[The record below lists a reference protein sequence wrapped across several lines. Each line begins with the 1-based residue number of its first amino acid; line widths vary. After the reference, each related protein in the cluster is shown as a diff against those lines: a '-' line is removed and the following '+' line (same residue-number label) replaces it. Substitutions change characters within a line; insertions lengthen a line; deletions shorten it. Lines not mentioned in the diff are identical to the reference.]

1 MDPDPSLAEF
11 AAAVG
16 RPDGE
21 IRLARA
27 ALLIAAAEQPGLDV
41 DRYLARL
48 DDLADTALAARRAAD
63 ALSRLHRLREFLF
76 EELGFAGDRSDYFDP
91 RNSHLN
97 EVLDRRL
104 GIPITLSL
112 VFIEVGQRLGLQM
125 EGIGLPGHF
134 ITGARIAGEHVLLD
148 PFNRGAVLTVE
159 ACGQVVRQALGRP
172 VQLRPEHFA
181 PVDNRRG
188 GLGAL
193 SDRVPRRGRPRAG
206 ARPAPPRPPEARPAQ
221 LTMPATYGNRAR
233 RRGPGPQGVVGGS
246 LTTMRFPSAARF
258 GVPNP
263 GGRRPWFA
271 RRERVTRPTHHPL
284 RAWPPAVT
292 LATR

>member
-16 RPDGE
+16 GPDGE

-27 ALLIAAAEQPGLDV
+27 ALLIAAAEQPVLDV

-112 VFIEVGQRLGLQM
+112 VFIEVGRRLGLQM

-134 ITGARIAGEHVLLD
+134 ITGARVAGEQVLLD

-159 ACGQVVRQALGRP
+159 ACGQVVRQALGRA
-172 VQLRPEHFA
+172 VRLQPEHFA
-181 PVDNRRG
+181 PVDNRQFLTRMLANLKGVYWRQEAWPKVVRVIDRMLALNPAAAGERRDRG
-188 GLGAL
+188 AAWSNMGRLERGVADWERYL
-193 SDRVPRRGRPRAG
+193 TEFPDAADHEQVRGQLRRVRQKL
-206 ARPAPPRPPEARPAQ
+206 AQ
-221 LTMPATYGNRAR
+221 LN
-233 RRGPGPQGVVGGS
+233 
-246 LTTMRFPSAARF
+246 
-258 GVPNP
+258 
-263 GGRRPWFA
+263 
-271 RRERVTRPTHHPL
+271 
-284 RAWPPAVT
+284 
-292 LATR
+292 

>member
-1 MDPDPSLAEF
+1 MHPDPSLAEF

-16 RPDGE
+16 GPDGE

-48 DDLADTALAARRAAD
+48 DDLADAALPARRAAD

-112 VFIEVGQRLGLQM
+112 VFIEVGRRLGLQI

-172 VQLRPEHFA
+172 VRLLPEHFA
-181 PVDNRRG
+181 PVEYRQFLTRMLANLKGVYWRQEAWDKVVRVIDRMLALNPAAAGERRDR
-188 GLGAL
+188 GAAWSNMGRL
-193 SDRVPRRGRPRAG
+193 ERGVADWERYLTEFPDAADHEQVRGQLRRVRQKL
-206 ARPAPPRPPEARPAQ
+206 AQ
-221 LTMPATYGNRAR
+221 LN
-233 RRGPGPQGVVGGS
+233 
-246 LTTMRFPSAARF
+246 
-258 GVPNP
+258 
-263 GGRRPWFA
+263 
-271 RRERVTRPTHHPL
+271 
-284 RAWPPAVT
+284 
-292 LATR
+292 